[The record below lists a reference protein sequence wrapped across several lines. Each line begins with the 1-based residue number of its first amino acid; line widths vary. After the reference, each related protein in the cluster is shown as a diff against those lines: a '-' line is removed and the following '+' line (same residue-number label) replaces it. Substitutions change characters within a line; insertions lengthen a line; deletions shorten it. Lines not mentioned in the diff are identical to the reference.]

1 MHCVLVIKHKIE
13 GNQAVQ
19 VVSQRVGTVTEENME
34 LDSDKEYD
42 DLTRRVWETGHRSQ
56 GTTNQTSDSEEE
68 VHSQISQSQDFFQRT
83 PSTTEDQ
90 EAIVVTK
97 SDCDS
102 DIDYIPGGS
111 GTDESSDSCS
121 SDSSI
126 LHEEQKD
133 LLIGVVEVI
142 GRENCDS
149 GSFLDYQTELPWKKK
164 IQNFIGQQES
174 QGYCFKTEEKSIED
188 LRQHF
193 QQEDSD
199 DEILQNIFMNDESDN
214 DDALDEEWEPSDCEP
229 DVEEA
234 KEHRQEELGIPTST
248 LLAKFYEYLIGV
260 DGGYRSVKVAQQY
273 KSQVESIICTRK
285 MKLTESNLEQ
295 HEHEDLPSFYL
306 LLISGMTGVKFLR
319 SWLSYMVEKYQP
331 GTVRSYL
338 MSLRLSYK
346 FLSQEEVPLPNV
358 TKDLLNAR
366 RDPMTSWSS
375 A

>member
-1 MHCVLVIKHKIE
+1 
-13 GNQAVQ
+13 
-19 VVSQRVGTVTEENME
+19 ME

-149 GSFLDYQTELPWKKK
+149 GSFETTLP
-164 IQNFIGQQES
+164 
-174 QGYCFKTEEKSIED
+174 TR
-188 LRQHF
+188 RQ
-193 QQEDSD
+193 
-199 DEILQNIFMNDESDN
+199 
-214 DDALDEEWEPSDCEP
+214 
-229 DVEEA
+229 
-234 KEHRQEELGIPTST
+234 
-248 LLAKFYEYLIGV
+248 
-260 DGGYRSVKVAQQY
+260 
-273 KSQVESIICTRK
+273 
-285 MKLTESNLEQ
+285 
-295 HEHEDLPSFYL
+295 
-306 LLISGMTGVKFLR
+306 
-319 SWLSYMVEKYQP
+319 
-331 GTVRSYL
+331 
-338 MSLRLSYK
+338 
-346 FLSQEEVPLPNV
+346 
-358 TKDLLNAR
+358 
-366 RDPMTSWSS
+366 
-375 A
+375 